1 MQEAVEIR
9 RAGWPSLPRKATVRE
24 EARFFLL
31 FVFSRFSFWKK
42 RPRDR
47 FSTRERIARGILT
60 GCGATRI
67 IEVIKGGGFLFNDF
81 VIARSIP
88 DARFRLRSLR
98 VTI

>member
-24 EARFFLL
+24 EARFFLS
-31 FVFSRFSFWKK
+31 FSFFSFWKK

-88 DARFRLRSLR
+88 DARFHLRSLR